1 MCVACRLLALP
12 PVEVDAMG
20 RPTWECSDA
29 DISKAY
35 RRLSI
40 FVHPDKPAN
49 QNRPEAREAFE
60 RLNEAH
66 RILKDPAKRT
76 DELNKRLEEA
86 KSRRALAEAQA
97 TVSDRV
103 ILNAERTQ
111 AVGPPS
117 APSVHASFRQHG
129 SCHIMLSVVDHLVQ
143 ANSCCMYMTASSL
156 VQAGELRKAEEAQLA
171 DKLRSQVQ
179 QRREAAQQKM
189 KRRAQAR
196 PRQDS
201 DEDVAPRN
209 DTPGAAPLHV
219 GLRSGPSSLL
229 PSAFDTE

>member
-1 MCVACRLLALP
+1 
-12 PVEVDAMG
+12 MG
-20 RPTWECSDA
+20 RPTWDCTDA
-29 DISKAY
+29 EISKAY

-97 TVSDRV
+97 TVSDRI
-103 ILNAERTQ
+103 ILNAERAQ
-111 AVGPPS
+111 AVRLHQLHQYMQLPISRSHDFCRMMFPVIGAVIQAS
-117 APSVHASFRQHG
+117 A
-129 SCHIMLSVVDHLVQ
+129 D
-143 ANSCCMYMTASSL
+143 CMHMTANAL

-171 DKLRSQVQ
+171 DKVRSQVQ
-179 QRREAAQQKM
+179 QRREAAQHKM

-201 DEDVAPRN
+201 DEDVALPQT
-209 DTPGAAPLHV
+209 DTPGAETSPC
-219 GLRSGPSSLL
+219 
-229 PSAFDTE
+229 